1 MGCYR
6 ETVSLISIIIPTL
19 DEERALPS
27 TLDAVLAQPVE
38 LEVIV
43 VDGGSVD
50 CTVAIV
56 EAALA
61 PNPGLQL
68 LRAARGRALQMNAGA
83 DVARGEWLLFLHA
96 DTLLPENGLTVIEN
110 QSEAVQAGCFTH
122 RFSGAGAMLR
132 ILSWF
137 HNHRFGVTRVIY
149 GDQAM
154 FIQRGLF
161 ETLGGFPIRPMEDIA
176 FGLKLRNATRP
187 IMLPEFVT
195 TDSRKFDQMGHWRA
209 LAHSVLLLLRFR
221 FGTDVSGDRFF
232 RNYR

>member
-6 ETVSLISIIIPTL
+6 ETVSLISIIIPAL
-19 DEERALPS
+19 DEERALPA

-56 EAALA
+56 ETALA
-61 PNPGLQL
+61 PDPRLQL
-68 LRAARGRALQMNAGA
+68 LRAVRGRALQMNAGA
-83 DVARGEWLLFLHA
+83 DVARGGWLLFLHA

-110 QSEAVQAGCFTH
+110 QSEGVQAGCFTH
-122 RFSGAGAMLR
+122 RFSGAGTMLR

-137 HNHRFGVTRVIY
+137 HNHRFGITRVIY

-154 FIQRGLF
+154 FIRRRLF
-161 ETLGGFPIRPMEDIA
+161 EKLGGFPVRPMEDIA
-176 FGLKLRNATRP
+176 FGLKLRAATRP
-187 IMLPEFVT
+187 VMLPEVVT

-209 LAHSVLLLLRFR
+209 VTHSVFLLLRFH
-221 FGTDVSGDRFF
+221 FGADVSGDRFF
-232 RNYR
+232 RDYR

>member
-1 MGCYR
+1 M
-6 ETVSLISIIIPTL
+6 ISVIIPTL
-19 DEERALPS
+19 NEELALPAA
-27 TLDAVLAQPVE
+27 LDAVLAQPVE

-43 VDGGSVD
+43 VDGGSID
-50 CTVAIV
+50 GTVAMV

-61 PNPGLQL
+61 PDPRLQL

-83 DVARGEWLLFLHA
+83 EVTRGEWLLFLHA
-96 DTLLPENGLTVIEN
+96 DTLLPGDGLTMIEN
-110 QSEAVQAGCFTH
+110 QPEAIQAGCFTH

-137 HNHRFGVTRVIY
+137 HNHRFGLTRVIY

-154 FIQRGLF
+154 FIRRGLF
-161 ETLGGFPIRPMEDIA
+161 EKLGGFPVRPMEDIA
-176 FGLKLRNATRP
+176 FGLRLRTVTRP
-187 IMLPEFVT
+187 IMLPGFVT

-209 LAHSVLLLLRFR
+209 VTHSVILLLRFR
-221 FGTDVSGDRFF
+221 FGADVSRDRFF

>member
-1 MGCYR
+1 M
-6 ETVSLISIIIPTL
+6 ISVIIPTL
-19 DEERALPS
+19 NEERALPA
-27 TLDAVLAQPVE
+27 TLDAVLVQPFDF
-38 LEVIV
+38 EVIV

-50 CTVAIV
+50 RTPQIV
-56 EAALA
+56 EETSARH
-61 PNPGLQL
+61 PRLQL
-68 LRAARGRALQMNAGA
+68 LRMARGRALQMNAAAGTA
-83 DVARGEWLLFLHA
+83 CGDWLLFLHA
-96 DTLLPENGLTVIEN
+96 DTLLPKNGFSAIEN
-110 QSEAVQAGCFTH
+110 QPETIQAGCFTH

-154 FIQRGLF
+154 FIRRGLF
-161 ETLGGFPIRPMEDIA
+161 EELGGFPVRPMEDIA
-176 FGLKLRNATRP
+176 FGLTLRAATRP
-187 IMLPEFVT
+187 IMLPEVVT

-221 FGTDVSGDRFF
+221 YGADVSRDRFF